1 MSIIS
6 SIRAFVNQCPFLD
19 EFDALVGVEYLPEDT
34 KSYMVE
40 ASVTENPVKKRQ
52 INGDTVR
59 RFNFIFASREYFG
72 WDTVESMD
80 VAGFYENFSEWL
92 ERCSLTGDLPELGEG
107 KEAKKIQA
115 LTNGYVL
122 NADETKAQYQIQCQL
137 VYYQKF
143 LGGM

>member
-1 MSIIS
+1 
-6 SIRAFVNQCPFLD
+6 
-19 EFDALVGVEYLPEDT
+19 
-34 KSYMVE
+34 
-40 ASVTENPVKKRQ
+40 
-52 INGDTVR
+52 
-59 RFNFIFASREYFG
+59 
-72 WDTVESMD
+72 MD

-92 ERCSLTGDLPELGEG
+92 ERCSLKGDLPELGEG